1 MASNIKV
8 YEKITSKTYYLNA
21 TEPNIPNEE
30 TMTCKY
36 DNFMSKEDII
46 KFINIRI
53 DEIINERNG
62 NANGIEIKRNGNNF
76 EFSFSSFNESD
87 DEEVLYE
94 CLLYYSI

>member
-30 TMTCKY
+30 TITCKY
-36 DNFMSKEDII
+36 DNFRSKEDII

-62 NANGIEIKRNGNNF
+62 DVNRIEIKRNGNNF
-76 EFSFSSFNESD
+76 EFSFSSFNECD
-87 DEEVLYE
+87 EEEVLYE